1 MSESHINVEAQRKR
15 LVNGYIICNTFWFE
29 LSVRAHEM
37 KFYNQINDKAEIL
50 NLSGTYD

>member
-15 LVNGYIICNTFWFE
+15 NGYIICNTFWFE